1 MNLANK
7 IPSIGYLFL
16 LLLFFVANSS
26 RAQAYLSQEV
36 EVDISHKPLRNVLD
50 SVGHQAGFIFSYNSS
65 DLPGDSLVSFKGRMP
80 VEGVLDQLLQ
90 ERYDYKVMPGYVILR
105 YAPYSF
111 RIETQPPVLTRKG
124 VLLSGVI
131 VDESTGKKLKNVS
144 LYEKTNLVSALTDKN
159 GYFQIPLMSDSG
171 SITLTVSKQWY
182 HEIVMT
188 ILPTVKVET
197 KASSIAAIAYS
208 DNAGASSVNHSFL
221 GKMFISTRQRIQSL
235 NISDFMAHR
244 SYQFSVI
251 PKWNTR
257 GDLSG
262 QVISKFSLNLL
273 AGYNAGVHGFEMGTI
288 ANLNRTEMDG
298 VQLSGIMNV
307 VGGRSSGFQV
317 AGITNQVYQE
327 AHGVQLA
334 GLRNKV
340 NRSFSGLQ
348 AAGIYSKAG
357 GILEGLQLS
366 GLFNSAGHLKGTQIS
381 GVINKASTSS
391 GFQLGL
397 VNLLDT
403 ASGTSVGLV
412 NIARHGGFYQLS
424 IFANEASLANIA
436 FKSGR
441 EAFYSKILF
450 GIGNKDASDFY
461 VGLGVGHIFP
471 SKRRMKVS
479 WDGAIENYMR
489 HDNDKVN
496 LVFNSSVEFH
506 FPLANGFGVFI
517 GPSINVFG
525 KGQDPKRPIELPMK
539 DYPTINRGK
548 DISGWVGI
556 NAGIDIF

>member
-1 MNLANK
+1 MNAVNK
-7 IPSIGYLFL
+7 FAISSLLISL
-16 LLLFFVANSS
+16 LLVCSIKSS
-26 RAQAYLSQEV
+26 MAQGYLSQSVKLEAN
-36 EVDISHKPLRNVLD
+36 HQPLQAVLD
-50 SVGHQAGFIFSYNSS
+50 SVGKKAGFIFSYNST
-65 DLPGDSLVSFKGRMP
+65 DLSGDSLVSFKGEMP
-80 VEGVLDQLLQ
+80 VETMLDQLLQ
-90 ERYDYKVMPGYVILR
+90 EKYDYKVMPGYVILR

-131 VDESTGKKLKNVS
+131 VDEATGKKLKNVS
-144 LYEKTNLVSALTDKN
+144 IYEKTNLRATLTDKN
-159 GYFQIPLMSDSG
+159 GYFQMPLMSDSG

-188 ILPTVKVET
+188 ILPTVKVDT
-197 KASSIAAIAYS
+197 KANLATIAYPDTS
-208 DNAGASSVNHSFL
+208 GTSSVNRSFF
-221 GKMFISTRQRIQSL
+221 GKMFISTKQRIQSL

-257 GDLSG
+257 GDMSG

-288 ANLNRTEMDG
+288 ANLNRTEVDG

-307 VGGRSSGFQV
+307 VGGQSHGFQA

-327 AHGVQLA
+327 GHGVQLA

-340 NRSFSGLQ
+340 NRSFSGMQ
-348 AAGIYSKAG
+348 AAGLYNRVGGKMEGVQLA
-357 GILEGLQLS
+357 GIL
-366 GLFNSAGHLKGTQIS
+366 NKAGHLTGTQIS
-381 GVINKASTSS
+381 GVINKAGTSS
-391 GFQLGL
+391 GFQLGV

-403 ASGTSVGLV
+403 ASGTSIGLV
-412 NIARHGGFYQLS
+412 NIARHGGFYQFS
-424 IFANEASLANIA
+424 IYANESSLANIA

-441 EAFYSKILF
+441 EAFYSKVLF
-450 GIGNKDASDFY
+450 GIGNRDASDFY
-461 VGLGVGHIFP
+461 FGFGVGHIFP
-471 SKRRMKVS
+471 SKGKMKIS

-496 LVFNSSVEFH
+496 LLFNSSLEFH
-506 FPLANGFGVFI
+506 FPIANGFGVFV

-525 KGQDPKRPIELPMK
+525 KGQDPKKPIELPMK
-539 DYPTINRGK
+539 GYPTINRNH
-548 DISGWVGI
+548 DVSGWVGI
-556 NAGIDIF
+556 NAGIDIL